1 MQNLMI
7 CDNDISYI
15 ENLVNSISKN
25 INNLNVYNIST
36 KLNSSVLDII
46 SKREVDIIIINV
58 DIIGIDIIK
67 FIEENNIDI
76 YKKSVILLYKDLE
89 NIKQVYKP
97 IFNKY
102 IYKCIKSS
110 RLDTLLVLLQDI
122 VYNKENTND
131 DIIINVKI
139 ERELRKLKY
148 NFVLI
153 GTRYMIECINI
164 IYKNNIYNFNLTK
177 EVYYILSKKYNK
189 PINTIKGDITQANIN
204 MCKNCDKR
212 VLMSYFRYFEDG
224 YTPSPKKVMST
235 ILEKIFK

>member
-36 KLNSSVLDII
+36 KLNWSAFDII
-46 SKREVDIIIINV
+46 AKREVDIIVINV
-58 DIIGIDIIK
+58 DIEGIDIIK
-67 FIEENNIDI
+67 FIEENNIEI

-89 NIKQVYKP
+89 NVKKLYNP

-102 IYKCIKSS
+102 IFKCIKSS
-110 RLDTLLVLLQDI
+110 RLDALLVFLQDI

-131 DIIINVKI
+131 DIIINAKI

-148 NFVLI
+148 NFGLI
-153 GTRYMIECINI
+153 GTRYMLECINI
-164 IYKNNIYNFNLTK
+164 IYKKDLYNFNLTK
-177 EVYYILSKKYNK
+177 DVYSVLSKKYNK

-204 MCKNCDKR
+204 MCENCDKR
-212 VLMSYFRYFEDG
+212 VIMSYFGYFEDG
-224 YTPSPKKVMST
+224 YTPSPKEVMST
-235 ILEKIFK
+235 IFEKI